1 MTAQDRT
8 APAEGRA
15 EGTAQ
20 VAAGAPGDGAPG
32 EGAYDYIIVGAG
44 SAGCVLA
51 NRLSADPAT
60 RVLLLEAGGRDWNP
74 WIHVPV
80 GYFRTMHDPRNDWC
94 YKTEPDQG
102 LNGRRLDWP
111 RGKVLGGSSSING
124 LLYIRGQKEDYDHWR
139 QLGNAGWSY
148 DDVLP
153 YFIRA
158 EDQERGADDYHGVG
172 GPLAVSDMRIRRAL
186 CDRFIEAAGELGIP
200 PTNDFNGA
208 RQEGAG
214 YFQLTTKNGRRC
226 STAVGYLKPARGRAN
241 LDVITHAQSERIL
254 FEGRRAA
261 GVAYRRKGK
270 PRAAR
275 CRGEVILAAGAI
287 GSPQLLMLSGV
298 GPGDHLQSFELPVVH
313 HLPGVGRNLQD
324 HLQVRMVFKTKD
336 PITMNDQV
344 HNPLKKML
352 MGLDYIF
359 FRRGPLT
366 MGASQVCVFAR
377 TGPEVATPDIQFHL
391 QPLSADKP
399 GEGLHRFSAFTSSTC
414 QLRPESRG
422 TIELASPFAQDY
434 PAIHPNYL
442 ATVKDQEVTVAGM
455 KMSRAIAATPT
466 LAPLISEEMTPGPQ
480 AQTDAELLEAARN
493 ISQTIYHPV
502 GTCKMGSDASAVVDT
517 RLRVHGIAGLR
528 VVDASIM
535 PTLVSGNT
543 NAPTVMIAEKASDMI
558 IADAKMWKV
567 ARG

>member
-1 MTAQDRT
+1 VI
-8 APAEGRA
+8 AEDQATTTPPQSGEA
-15 EGTAQ
+15 SASD
-20 VAAGAPGDGAPG
+20 AA
-32 EGAYDYIIVGAG
+32 AYDYIVVGAG

-74 WIHVPV
+74 WIHIPV
-80 GYFRTMHDPRNDWC
+80 GYFKTMHNPGTDWC
-94 YKTEPDQG
+94 YKTEPDKG

-153 YFIRA
+153 YFIRS

-186 CDRFIEAAGELGIP
+186 CDKFISAAGELGIP
-200 PTNDFNGA
+200 PSDDFNGA
-208 RQEGAG
+208 AQEGAG
-214 YFQLTTKNGRRC
+214 YFQLTARNGRRC
-226 STAVGYLKPARGRAN
+226 STAVGYLKPAKRRSN
-241 LDVITHAQSERIL
+241 LTVVTHAQTERVL
-254 FEGRRAA
+254 FEGRRAV
-261 GVAYRRKGK
+261 GIAYRRKG
-270 PRAAR
+270 RSLEAR
-275 CRGEVILAAGAI
+275 CRGEVILSAGAI
-287 GSPQLLMLSGV
+287 GSPQILMLSGV
-298 GPGDHLQSFELPVVH
+298 GPGAQLQGFDIPVIRD
-313 HLPGVGRNLQD
+313 LPGVGRNLQD
-324 HLQVRMVFKTKD
+324 HLQVRMVFKTKV

-344 HNPLKKML
+344 HNPIKKML

-377 TGPEVATPDIQFHL
+377 TTPEAATPDIQFHL

-422 TIELASPFAQDY
+422 TIELTSPFAQDY

-455 KMSRAIAATPT
+455 KLSRAIAATAT
-466 LAPLISEEMTPGPQ
+466 LAPLIAEEMTPG
-480 AQTDAELLEAARN
+480 AQVQSDAELLEAARN

-502 GTCKMGSDASAVVDT
+502 GTCKMGSDDSAVVDT
-517 RLRVHGIAGLR
+517 RLRVRGLDGLR

-558 IADAKMWKV
+558 LADAKSWKA